1 MIDISFSPLCYY
13 IWQTK
18 KKFTIYWSCSVQC
31 FKNWRWLNPSKI
43 GFLHFYWFQMSTI
56 FFSFCIFSQMLVNS
70 LLTISFLG
78 ESLGFMLTHD
88 VFSFVLAF
96 IPTKIFK
103 IPDEPLLPFQ
113 EFDIIKL
120 RWNCFLMDSTDFSFY
135 HIELNMIKKL

>member
-1 MIDISFSPLCYY
+1 MISLFLRYVITFNKQKRNLQFIDHVKYNALKTEDGWIHQKL
-13 IWQTK
+13 
-18 KKFTIYWSCSVQC
+18 V
-31 FKNWRWLNPSKI
+31 
-43 GFLHFYWFQMSTI
+43 FLHFYWFQMSTI

-103 IPDEPLLPFQ
+103 ITDEPLLPFQ
-113 EFDIIKL
+113 DFDTIKL
-120 RWNCFLMDSTDFSFY
+120 RWNRFLMDSTDFSFY
-135 HIELNMIKKL
+135 HIVPNMIKKL

>member
-1 MIDISFSPLCYY
+1 M
-13 IWQTK
+13 
-18 KKFTIYWSCSVQC
+18 
-31 FKNWRWLNPSKI
+31 NPSKI

-103 IPDEPLLPFQ
+103 NPDEPLLPFQ
-113 EFDIIKL
+113 EFDTIKL
-120 RWNCFLMDSTDFSFY
+120 RWNRFLMDSTDFSFY
-135 HIELNMIKKL
+135 HIELNMIKKLQISFLFIKCNNITEKKRHQSLNSINYKCV